1 MSVSVCSSGQARPLI
16 VHAAAPRCC
25 RALPKECLPRGGS
38 STGTKNAYIVI
49 VSTGA
54 SSANISASG
63 SGRTCFLDFFF
74 FLGSSGA
81 GSVISAIASVAT
93 GTGSTGTG
101 TGTGFG
107 AITGSMALA
116 GAAAFLGV
124 GTYLAI
130 RGLRTGASF
139 AVYMDTA
146 KLRTADVYWYF
157 SSILSEAEM

>member
-54 SSANISASG
+54 SSA
-63 SGRTCFLDFFF
+63 
-74 FLGSSGA
+74 
-81 GSVISAIASVAT
+81 VISAIASVAT